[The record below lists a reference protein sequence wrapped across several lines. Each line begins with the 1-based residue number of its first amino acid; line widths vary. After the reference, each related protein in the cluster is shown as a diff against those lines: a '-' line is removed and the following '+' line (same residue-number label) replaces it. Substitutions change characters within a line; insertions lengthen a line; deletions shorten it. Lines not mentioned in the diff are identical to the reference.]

1 MQTCKHC
8 LEYTHECLCPRLEG
22 KLSAMFNP
30 VIRDELDKIKQKI
43 LKPHQRYEC
52 RLCGGD
58 HKEVQCNDAD
68 FASREN

>member
-8 LEYTHECLCPRLEG
+8 LEHTHECLCKKLEQ
-22 KLSAMFNP
+22 KVTRMFNP
-30 VIRDELDKIKQKI
+30 VIDEDKIRVREY
-43 LKPHQRYEC
+43 KPHQRYEC

-58 HKEVQCNDAD
+58 HKEAQCNDAD